1 MYHDAG
7 RSAPRPSG
15 REATVAPPPSERT
28 PRDTVKLQ
36 DILRAVRASLRGG
49 WSPVGTVAI
58 AVMVVVGLMA
68 LGVLHVYLKSKGIVL
83 TAAVERSIVVLVG
96 PTRTVRARGIAVR
109 PGGVERMRGVF
120 ADFGYDIARL
130 RGDRP
135 MVPRVFVSP
144 LPRDL
149 KSVRPASERKKL
161 FVQAVLP
168 QVLLVNELV
177 LASRQRL
184 LALRDGVVAGSLGRR
199 DRQWLADLK
208 GRYRVDGDDFDELMR
223 RVDAVPVPLAL
234 AQAAIES
241 GWGTSRFAREGNA
254 LFGQWTWARRGG
266 LVPKQRDEG
275 ASHSI
280 RAFRQVA
287 DSVSAYVRNL
297 NTHPAYARF
306 RKVRAAIRG
315 AGGQLDSITL
325 STTLDRYSQR
335 GAAYVADIRDIIR
348 RNRLGR
354 FGTARLT
361 ERTCRI
367 ADSRAGGRRAML
379 VRVPLC

>member
-1 MYHDAG
+1 MNVG
-7 RSAPRPSG
+7 
-15 REATVAPPPSERT
+15 E
-28 PRDTVKLQ
+28 
-36 DILRAVRASLRGG
+36 ILRSVKASLRGG

-83 TAAVERSIVVLVG
+83 TAAVERSILVLVG

-109 PGGVERMRGVF
+109 PGGVERMRDVF

-130 RGDRP
+130 RGERP

-144 LPRDL
+144 LPHDL
-149 KSVRPASERKKL
+149 KSVRPAAARKKL

-177 LASRQRL
+177 LASRRRL
-184 LALRDGVVAGSLGRR
+184 LALSDAIDGGTLGWR
-199 DRQWLADLK
+199 DRAWLADLK
-208 GRYRVDGDDFDELMR
+208 GRYRVDGDDLEELIR

-266 LVPKQRDEG
+266 LVPRDRDEG
-275 ASHSI
+275 ASHTI
-280 RAFRQVA
+280 QAFRQVA

-297 NTHPAYARF
+297 NTHAAYARF
-306 RKVRAAIRG
+306 RKVRAAIRR
-315 AGGQLDSITL
+315 AGGRLDSITL
-325 STTLDRYSQR
+325 STTLDRYSER
-335 GAAYVADIRDIIR
+335 GGAYVADLQGIIR
-348 RNRLGR
+348 RDRLGR
-354 FGTARLT
+354 FAGARLT
-361 ERTCRI
+361 DRTCRI
-367 ADSRAGGRRAML
+367 ADSRAAARRAML
-379 VRVPLC
+379 VRVPRC